1 MPSES
6 RPSQGRPS
14 EGWGVSGQLRLV
26 YAAAAIALFCVEV
39 AIAAFVNDSFVRPYI
54 GDVLAILL
62 VYAALRAATP
72 LSLRS
77 AIAITLVIAVLIEL
91 AQAAKLLNALGLGE
105 NRLARIIF
113 GGSFDWLDLAAYA
126 AGGLIIVG
134 IELARPGKGA

>member
-1 MPSES
+1 M
-6 RPSQGRPS
+6 
-14 EGWGVSGQLRLV
+14 SGQLRLF
-26 YAAAAIALFCVEV
+26 YAAAAVALFCVEV

-62 VYAALRAATP
+62 VYTALRAATP

>member
-1 MPSES
+1 MAGSRDMLSEG

-26 YAAAAIALFCVEV
+26 YSAAAVALFCVEV

-62 VYAALRAATP
+62 VYTALRAATP

-77 AIAITLVIAVLIEL
+77 AIAITGHRRV
-91 AQAAKLLNALGLGE
+91 
-105 NRLARIIF
+105 
-113 GGSFDWLDLAAYA
+113 D
-126 AGGLIIVG
+126 
-134 IELARPGKGA
+134 